1 MKTQA
6 GFTLVEL
13 TIVAALLAMVMAG
26 IAAFLGAATT
36 SIRLDDN
43 VAVAMESLQRSAIRV
58 SQVMRP
64 CSISTFR
71 VLSTT
76 ADVPLAAAT
85 VGEWIEPVEGEARAA
100 IQFRAAT
107 GELSLNAEQLT
118 APRSF
123 RIQLETG
130 ELDNDADDDGD
141 GMVDEGRLMMDYDGI
156 PVALAS
162 NLEAATFTLVGRLL
176 TIRLQSAA
184 RTRAGVMQRFTASE
198 VLYLRNN

>member
-1 MKTQA
+1 MNRQS

-13 TIVAALLAMVMAG
+13 TLVASLLAMVMAG
-26 IAAFLGAATT
+26 IAAFLSAATT

-64 CSISTFR
+64 CSISTYR
-71 VLSTT
+71 VLSTA
-76 ADVPLAAAT
+76 ADVPLAAASA
-85 VGEWIEPVEGEARAA
+85 GEWIEPVDGEARSS
-100 IQFRAAT
+100 IQFRSAT
-107 GELSLNAEQLT
+107 GALSLNAEQLT
-118 APRSF
+118 DPRGF
-123 RIQLETG
+123 RIELENG
-130 ELDNDADDDGD
+130 ETANGADDDND

-162 NLEAATFTLVGRLL
+162 NLEAATFTLNGRLL
-176 TIRLQSAA
+176 TITLQSAA
-184 RTRAGVMQRFTASE
+184 RTRAGVMQRFVANE